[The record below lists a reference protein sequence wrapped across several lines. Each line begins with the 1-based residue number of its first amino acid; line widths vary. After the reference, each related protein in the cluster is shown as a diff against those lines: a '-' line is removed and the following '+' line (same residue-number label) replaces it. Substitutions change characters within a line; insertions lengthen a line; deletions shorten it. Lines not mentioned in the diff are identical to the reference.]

1 VLVSLATTAPELSV
15 SLLSAIQG
23 KPEMA
28 LGNAIGSVI
37 CDDGLA
43 LALAGA
49 LTLAPILVI
58 PTVLKTAAVFLVGI
72 DILAFLFIVFDNT
85 LNRWEGAV
93 LIALFAGY
101 IYLLY
106 RQHKRGVLK
115 DAAEAEVNTGLVQKP
130 ARVLFALFAVSLAGI
145 IVSSEFIISSATS
158 IARFFRVPEAI
169 IALTLV
175 AVGTSIPE
183 IATCIV
189 SARRKEGALAVGNI
203 LGADIMNVCWVAG
216 ASAMANELTLTRKEI
231 LFMFP
236 SMFVIVGAMLAMLRA
251 GYRLTRAKGTV
262 LFLLYL
268 VYLASFFIL
277 FRPG

>member
-1 VLVSLATTAPELSV
+1 V
-15 SLLSAIQG
+15 
-23 KPEMA
+23 M
-28 LGNAIGSVI
+28 
-37 CDDGLA
+37 
-43 LALAGA
+43 
-49 LTLAPILVI
+49 
-58 PTVLKTAAVFLVGI
+58 
-72 DILAFLFIVFDNT
+72 
-85 LNRWEGAV
+85 
-93 LIALFAGY
+93 
-101 IYLLY
+101 
-106 RQHKRGVLK
+106 
-115 DAAEAEVNTGLVQKP
+115 
-130 ARVLFALFAVSLAGI
+130 FALFAVSLAGI

-262 LFLLYL
+262 LFFLYL